1 MFYPVFLMACH
12 RSACLSERRDVTF
25 FKIQVTYF
33 DTQIYSGAY
42 ICICK
47 YLYLMKTLFGILN
60 YVSIL
65 CAIVSCGVKSN
76 DSPRHGQEYIDSLV
90 YADRSI
96 DSLSVLVER
105 FAKEENL
112 LGEVVACRELGKAYR
127 NATRYEESVDVHKRG
142 LAVAEEI
149 CDTLQVIQ
157 ALNNIGTAYRR
168 MGMLDEAA
176 LWHYRALSMCDEWSM
191 RDNTALKN
199 RVVSLNGI
207 GNIHLSLGEDE
218 RAMKAFVE
226 ALEGETRLGSRLG
239 MAINC
244 ANIGALFEAGGQ
256 PDSARYYYSLSM
268 RYNEEIGSELGI
280 SLCHNHFGRLAEK
293 DGDYETALREY
304 KASYD
309 AMHES
314 PDKWHWLE
322 SCISLARVNM
332 KVGRYAETKKYLHEA
347 EEVAADIDSPEHL
360 VEIYHIAYSLEKSE
374 GRYANALKY
383 LERFSESKDSFQEEK
398 RRNDISELRAG
409 YEREKSRTELRMLQE
424 EHMQKAHRDR
434 MIILSSVAFLFLALT
449 AVFVLAYA
457 FRLRSRNNRMLKELD
472 ETKNNY
478 FTNVA
483 HEFRTPITVIRSAA
497 SEIFRSSP
505 DDSSVKD
512 DASDILKHSDSLLNL
527 VNQVL
532 DITRMTSSIAPAPV
546 WRHGNIVAYVHDE
559 CRKMHRYAE
568 EKGVWIRF
576 DSDRDVVDTDFVP
589 DMMRQIV
596 QNLLSNAI
604 KISDRGDAVSVS
616 MCLSDD
622 GRSVLISV
630 KDTGIGMTEEQIK
643 DAFRPFYR
651 ADGGFRNVGSGI
663 GLAVVKL
670 SAESMGGSVSVRS
683 EVGAGSVFDVTIP
696 LKSSAV
702 ATESVAPLLNVDS
715 SVLEQDAIRIL
726 IVEDSPEVARWE
738 MRQLGP
744 EYAFWF
750 ASDGAEGLRKA
761 EDIVPDLIITDVM
774 MPVMDGVEMC
784 RRIRASELLCHVPV
798 IMVTAKAAHDDRLQ
812 GLEAGADA
820 YLEKPYDEK
829 ELALR
834 VRMLLDQRRTLKEVF
849 ANGEF
854 QAGKVQDDQVGAGR
868 SFLKKVDDAL
878 EAAFAAGKVD
888 CEALASSLCIGRVQ
902 LNRKMKA
909 VTGYKTTEYIQMAR
923 LSKAKQLLKD
933 TDLQIGEIA
942 IRCGIDDVGYFS
954 TLFKK
959 GTGLTPTAFR
969 NS

>member
-1 MFYPVFLMACH
+1 
-12 RSACLSERRDVTF
+12 
-25 FKIQVTYF
+25 
-33 DTQIYSGAY
+33 
-42 ICICK
+42 
-47 YLYLMKTLFGILN
+47 MKTLYGILI
-60 YVSIL
+60 YVLTVCIMV
-65 CAIVSCGVKSN
+65 ACGVGGV
-76 DSPRHGQEYIDSLV
+76 DDPRHSKEYIDSLV
-90 YADRSI
+90 YADRSV

-105 FAKEENL
+105 FRRDDNL
-112 LGEVVACRELGKAYR
+112 LGVVVACRELGKAYR
-127 NATRYEESVDVHKRG
+127 NAARYNEAIEVHKRG

-149 CDTLQVIQ
+149 CDTLQIIQ

-168 MGMLDEAA
+168 MGVLDEAA
-176 LWHYRALSMCDEWSM
+176 VWHYKGLSLCSGWSIK
-191 RDNTALKN
+191 DDTALKN

-207 GNIHLSLGEDE
+207 GNIHLSLGENE

-226 ALEGETRLGSRLG
+226 ALEGEAKLGSKLG

-244 ANIGALFEAGGQ
+244 ANIGALYEAGGQ
-256 PDSARYYYSLSM
+256 TDSARYYYSLSM
-268 RYNEEIGSELGI
+268 GYNEEIGSELGI

-293 DGDYETALREY
+293 DGDYEIALSEY

-332 KVGRYAETKKYLHEA
+332 KVGRYSETEEYLHEA
-347 EEVAADIDSPEHL
+347 EKVATDIDSPEHL

-374 GRYANALKY
+374 GRYASALKY
-383 LERFSESKDSFQEEK
+383 LERFSESRDSFQEER

-409 YEREKSRTELRMLQE
+409 YEREKNRNELRMLQE
-424 EHMQKAHRDR
+424 EHMQKVHRDR
-434 MIILSSVAFLFLALT
+434 MIIMSSAAFLFLALA

-457 FRLRSRNNRMLKELD
+457 FRLRSRNNRILKELD

-512 DASDILKHSDSLLNL
+512 DASDILKHSGYLLNL

-546 WRHGNIVAYVHDE
+546 WRHGNIVSYVHDE
-559 CRKMHRYAE
+559 CRNMHRYAE
-568 EKGVWIRF
+568 EKGVLIRF
-576 DSDRDVVDTDFVP
+576 ESDHDVVETDFVP

-604 KISDRGDAVSVS
+604 KISDRDASIVVS
-616 MCLSDD
+616 MSLSDD
-622 GRSVLISV
+622 GKSVLMSV
-630 KDTGIGMTEEQIK
+630 KDTGMGMTPEQIK
-643 DAFRPFYR
+643 DVFMPFYR
-651 ADGGFRNVGSGI
+651 ADGGFLNVGSGI

-683 EVGAGSVFDVTIP
+683 EVGKGSVFEVLLP
-696 LKSSAV
+696 LKSGSRNA
-702 ATESVAPLLNVDS
+702 ESVEPLVNPDPDVI
-715 SVLEQDAIRIL
+715 EQDAVRIL
-726 IVEDSPEVARWE
+726 IVEDAPEVARWE
-738 MRQLGP
+738 MRQLGS

-761 EDIVPDLIITDVM
+761 EDIVPDIIITDVM

-798 IMVTAKAAHDDRLQ
+798 IMVTAKATQEDRIQ

-834 VRMLLDQRRTLKEVF
+834 VRMLLEQRRLLKETFAGGEVHLDTVVTLKGLSMADRF
-849 ANGEF
+849 
-854 QAGKVQDDQVGAGR
+854 
-868 SFLKKVDDAL
+868 FLNRFDEAL
-878 EAAFAAGKVD
+878 EAAFAVGKVD
-888 CEALASSLCIGRVQ
+888 CEELAASLCIGRVQ

-909 VTGYKTTEYIQMAR
+909 VTGYKTTEYIQLAR
-923 LSKAKQLLKD
+923 ISKARRLLRD
-933 TDLQIGEIA
+933 TDLPVGEIA
-942 IRCGIDDVGYFS
+942 IQCGIEDVGYFS

-959 GTGLTPTAFR
+959 STGLTPTAFR